1 MAVNHQDRILW
12 RKPEDFKGGLV
23 RHFAFLDDGL
33 ADRLFH
39 RPPEEFHR
47 SSERDLLA
55 VALGATLYSPATR
68 PTIEQDLATAA
79 HRGVVCSVLCLEDSI
94 ADSDVEYAEKNL
106 VEQLTSVFE
115 SGSARPLIFVRVREP
130 GQIERL
136 VAGLGELASGLDGI
150 VVPKFTASTGGPF
163 LDAIDAASKHLDHR
177 MWVMPVIESPEVIR
191 LESRVASLVGIRE
204 TLAGHDA
211 EVLAVR
217 IGATD
222 LSSVLGLRRHPD
234 ITVYDVAPI
243 ASVIGDIINM
253 LGRRDGSGYVV
264 TGPVWEHFDNRERIF
279 KPQLRETP
287 FTAHAVR
294 VLRRS
299 LISKGLDGLMKE
311 VALDQANGLLGKT
324 VIHPSHVP
332 AVHAL
337 SVVTHEDYV
346 DALDIVQASTGGG
359 VSASRYRNKMNEA
372 SPHLNWANATL
383 LRARAFGVA
392 DEDVTFVDFLEASVN
407 L

>member
-1 MAVNHQDRILW
+1 M
-12 RKPEDFKGGLV
+12 
-23 RHFAFLDDGL
+23 RHFEFLDD
-33 ADRLFH
+33 AATERLFH
-39 RPPEEFHR
+39 RVPEQFDR
-47 SSERDLLA
+47 ASDRDLLA

-68 PTIEQDLATAA
+68 PTIEQDLASAYA
-79 HRGVVCSVLCLEDSI
+79 RGVVCSVLCLEDAI
-94 ADSDVEYAEKNL
+94 ADRDVEYAEKNL
-106 VEQLTSVFE
+106 VHQLGQLFE
-115 SGSARPLIFVRVREP
+115 SGGPRPLVFVRVRRPE
-130 GQIERL
+130 QVSHL
-136 VAGLGELASGLDGI
+136 VDGLGELANGLDGI

-163 LDAIDAASKHLDHR
+163 LDEISAAASRLSHR
-177 MWVMPVIESPEVIR
+177 LWVMPVIESPEVFQ
-191 LESRVASLVGIRE
+191 LETRVSSLLGIRE

-222 LSSVLGLRRHPD
+222 LSAVLGLRRHPD
-234 ITVYDVAPI
+234 ITVYDVQPI
-243 ASVIGDIINM
+243 ASVIGDIVNM

-287 FTAHAVR
+287 FTAQAVR

-332 AVHAL
+332 AVHSL
-337 SVVTHEDYV
+337 SVVTHEDHV
-346 DALDIVQASTGGG
+346 DALDVVDAATGGG
-359 VSASRYRNKMNEA
+359 VSASKYRNKMNEA
-372 SPHLNWANATL
+372 SPHLAWAQATL

-392 DEDVTFVDFLEASVN
+392 HEDVSFVDLLEASVN